1 MVFIQRSVI
10 YLGLSN
16 ILLMTFSALI
26 PIDFGIILVT
36 AFLLAVIAS
45 RTGQPTV
52 IAYLVTG
59 LVLGPVFLDIVE
71 VTEFIELVEELGFPM
86 LLFLIGLEMK
96 FDAFRSILSKVGK
109 IAVVQVI
116 TQQLMAFSVAYFL
129 GFGLLNSF
137 YISMC
142 TIFGA
147 TPVVVKMLTDKHET
161 STRAGRLDIGVL
173 ILQDIF
179 MVVVLGFLAA
189 GQISGATD
197 LVLTLGRIIFMGV
210 ALGAVSFLASKTIES
225 KLLGDLSDN
234 KHAFFIQ
241 GLAWAFLF
249 IAMADILGLSLEIGG
264 FLAGISLGQVP
275 YSMELQEKVRPLTNL
290 LLAVF
295 FAGIGLSLNASELFA
310 YWKEALIAISILS
323 SSAFIVMYFLTRWQ
337 DFSTE
342 TSFKS
347 SINLVMMSEFGLVA
361 GAVAVDQGLLTAGI
375 LGYMTLIKLITNG
388 YAVYLI
394 QYNDRIYNYFR
405 PYLNVVGEEEKE
417 PDSEDHAVVFG
428 NSRLDEVVRPLL
440 DEVFDEV
447 VFVEANPH
455 EMRQLE
461 DEGEEFVFGNPR
473 HPEVR
478 REAGVKDAS
487 AVISLEEDFDL
498 DNEMAQKLET
508 VFIAVSDDEEE
519 AEELMK
525 NGAEHVILEDKA
537 VEKILREKL
546 GAKL

>member
-1 MVFIQRSVI
+1 MVFS
-10 YLGLSN
+10 G
-16 ILLMTFSALI
+16 LI
-26 PIDFGIILVT
+26 PVDFAIILVT
-36 AFLLAVIAS
+36 AFLLALIAS

-71 VTEFIELVEELGFPM
+71 VTEFIVLVEELGFPM

-109 IAVVQVI
+109 IAAVQVV
-116 TQQLMAFSVAYFL
+116 TQQFMAFSVAYLL
-129 GFGLLNSF
+129 GFGLVESF

-161 STRAGRLDIGVL
+161 STRAGRVDIGVL
-173 ILQDIF
+173 ILQDLF

-189 GQISGATD
+189 GQISGPSD
-197 LVLTLGRIIFMGV
+197 LVITLGRILFMGL
-210 ALGAVSFLASKTIES
+210 ALGAVSFLASKTVES
-225 KLLGDLSDN
+225 RLLGDLSNN

-249 IAMADILGLSLEIGG
+249 ISLADILGLSLEIGG

-275 YSMELQEKVRPLTNL
+275 YSTELQEKVRPLTNL

-295 FAGIGLSLNASELFA
+295 FAGIGLSLNAEELFA
-310 YWKEALIAISILS
+310 YWQEALIAITVLS
-323 SSAFIVMYFLTRWQ
+323 SSAFVVMYGLTRWQ

-394 QYNDRIYNYFR
+394 QFNDRIYQFFK
-405 PYLNVVGEEEKE
+405 PYLNVVGEDESENV
-417 PDSEDHAVVFG
+417 SEDHAVVFG
-428 NSRLDEVVRPLL
+428 NSRLDEVVRPVL
-440 DEVFDEV
+440 DERFDDV
-447 VFVEANPH
+447 VFVEADPH
-455 EMRQLE
+455 EMRELE
-461 DEGEEFVFGNPR
+461 DEGEEFIFGDPR

-478 REAGVKDAS
+478 REAGVDEAS

-498 DNEMAQKLET
+498 DMEMSET
-508 VFIAVSDDEEE
+508 LDSVFVALSDDREESE
-519 AEELMK
+519 QLIEK
-525 NGAEHVILEDKA
+525 GADHVILEDDA
-537 VEKILREKL
+537 VEEILRDRLE
-546 GAKL
+546 AKL

>member
-1 MVFIQRSVI
+1 MV
-10 YLGLSN
+10 LSS
-16 ILLMTFSALI
+16 LV
-26 PIDFGIILVT
+26 PIDFAIILFT
-36 AFLLAVIAS
+36 AFLLAVVAS

-59 LVLGPVFLDIVE
+59 LILGPVLLDVVE
-71 VTEFIELVEELGFPM
+71 TTEFVNLVAELGFPL

-109 IAVVQVI
+109 IAAVQVV
-116 TQQLMAFSVAYFL
+116 TQQLMAFTVAYIL
-129 GFGLLNSF
+129 GFGLVQAF

-147 TPVVVKMLTDKHET
+147 TPVVVKLLTDKHET
-161 STRAGRLDIGVL
+161 SSRAGRVDIGVL

-189 GQISGATD
+189 GQINGATD
-197 LVLTLGRIIFMGV
+197 LIVTLGRIIF
-210 ALGAVSFLASKTIES
+210 LGAVLGTASFLASKTIEAR
-225 KLLGDLSDN
+225 LLGDLADN

-249 IAMADILGLSLEIGG
+249 ISLADVVGLSLEIGG

-275 YSMELQEKVRPLTNL
+275 YSTELQEKIRPLTNL

-295 FAGIGLSLNASELFA
+295 FAGIGLSLNAQELFG
-310 YWKEALIAISILS
+310 YWKEALIAIFVLS
-323 SSAFIVMYFLTRWQ
+323 TSAVIVMYLLTRWQ

-347 SINLVMMSEFGLVA
+347 SINLAMMSEFGLVA
-361 GAVAVDQGLLTAGI
+361 GAVAVEQGLLTAGI

-388 YAVYLI
+388 YSVYLI
-394 QYNDRIYNYFR
+394 QFNDRIYR
-405 PYLNVVGEEEKE
+405 WVEPYLNFVEDEKDK
-417 PDSEDHAVVFG
+417 DSESSDYVVVFG
-428 NSRLDEVVRPLL
+428 NSRLDEIIRPVI
-440 DEVFDEV
+440 DERFEKA
-447 VFVEANPH
+447 VFVEADPH
-455 EMRQLE
+455 EMRELE
-461 DEGEEFVFGNPR
+461 KEGEEFVFGDPR

-478 REAGVKDAS
+478 REAGINEAS

-498 DNEMAQKLET
+498 DREMAETLENKF
-508 VFIAVSDDEEE
+508 VAVSDDKEE
-519 AEELMK
+519 ADELEK
-525 NGAEHVILEDKA
+525 LGADHVILEDRA
-537 VEKILREKL
+537 VEKILRKELEEIK
-546 GAKL
+546 

>member
-1 MVFIQRSVI
+1 
-10 YLGLSN
+10 
-16 ILLMTFSALI
+16 MTLPPVV

-36 AFLLAVIAS
+36 AFVLAVIAS

-52 IAYLVTG
+52 IAYLLTG

-71 VTEFIELVEELGFPM
+71 VTEFVVLVEELGFPM

-96 FDAFRSILSKVGK
+96 FDAFRSILSRVGK
-109 IAVVQVI
+109 IAIIQVI
-116 TQQLMAFSVAYFL
+116 TQQFMAFSVAFLL
-129 GFGLLNSF
+129 GFSLVEAF

-161 STRAGRLDIGVL
+161 SSRAGRVDIGVL

-197 LVLTLGRIIFMGV
+197 LVLTLGRIITMGLI
-210 ALGAVSFLASKTIES
+210 LGAASFAASKTVEG
-225 KLLGDLSDN
+225 KLLEDLSDN

-249 IAMADILGLSLEIGG
+249 IALADVIGLSLEIGG

-275 YSMELQEKVRPLTNL
+275 YSTELQEKVRPLTNL

-295 FAGIGLSLNASELFA
+295 FAGIGLSLNAEELFA
-310 YWKEALIAISILS
+310 YWQEALIAISVLS
-323 SSAFIVMYFLTRWQ
+323 SSAFVVMYFLTRWQ

-361 GAVAVDQGLLTAGI
+361 GAVAVEQGLLTAGI

-394 QYNDRIYNYFR
+394 QYNNRIYRLFK

-417 PDSEDHAVVFG
+417 SDSEDHVVVFG
-428 NSRLDEVVRPLL
+428 NSRLDETVRPVL
-440 DEVFDEV
+440 DEKFEKV
-447 VFVEANPH
+447 VFVEADPH
-455 EMRQLE
+455 EMRTLE
-461 DEGEEFVFGNPR
+461 EDGEEFVFGDPR

-478 REAGVKDAS
+478 REAGIQDAS
-487 AVISLEEDFDL
+487 AVVSLEEDFDL
-498 DNEMAQKLET
+498 DSEMAETLECIF
-508 VFIAVSDDEEE
+508 VAVSDDKKE
-519 AEELMK
+519 ADELLEQ
-525 NGAEHVILEDKA
+525 GADHVILEDNA
-537 VEKILREKL
+537 VEKILEKRIL
-546 GAKL
+546 EVLV

>member
-1 MVFIQRSVI
+1 MVFASLV
-10 YLGLSN
+10 
-16 ILLMTFSALI
+16 

-36 AFLLAVIAS
+36 AFLLALVAS

-71 VTEFIELVEELGFPM
+71 TTEFVNLVSELGFPL

-96 FDAFRSILSKVGK
+96 FDAFRSILSRVGK
-109 IAVVQVI
+109 IAAVQVV
-116 TQQLMAFSVAYFL
+116 TQQLMAFTVAFLL
-129 GFGLLNSF
+129 GFGIVESF

-161 STRAGRLDIGVL
+161 SSRAGRVDIGVL

-189 GQISGATD
+189 GQISGLSD
-197 LVLTLGRIIFMGV
+197 LVFTFGRILTLGLI
-210 ALGAVSFLASKTIES
+210 LGAASLLASKTIES
-225 KLLGDLSDN
+225 RLLGDLTDN
-234 KHAFFIQ
+234 KDAFFIQ

-249 IAMADILGLSLEIGG
+249 ISLADVVGLSLEIGG
-264 FLAGISLGQVP
+264 FLAGISLGQLP
-275 YSMELQEKVRPLTNL
+275 YSTELQERVRPLTNL

-295 FAGIGLSLNASELFA
+295 FAGIGLSLNAQELFS
-310 YWKEALIAISILS
+310 YWQEALIAISILS
-323 SSAFIVMYFLTRWQ
+323 SSAFVVMYGLTRWQ
-337 DFSTE
+337 NFSTE

-394 QYNDRIYNYFR
+394 QYNDAIYQR
-405 PYLNVVGEEEKE
+405 VKPYLNVDGEDEKD
-417 PDSEDHAVVFG
+417 PDTENHAVVLG
-428 NSRLDEVVRPLL
+428 NSRLDEVVRPVL
-440 DEVFDEV
+440 DERYDEV
-447 VFVEANPH
+447 VFVETDPH
-455 EMRQLE
+455 EMRELE
-461 DEGEEFVFGNPR
+461 EEGEQFVFGNPR

-478 REAGVKDAS
+478 REAGVEEAEI
-487 AVISLEEDFDL
+487 VVSLEEDFDL
-498 DNEMAQKLET
+498 DRELARTTET
-508 VFIAVSDDEEE
+508 DFVAVSDDREE
-519 AEELMK
+519 AEELRGL
-525 NGAEHVILEDKA
+525 GADHVILEDAA
-537 VEKILREKL
+537 VENIVRSELEEKI
-546 GAKL
+546 

>member
-1 MVFIQRSVI
+1 MVLPPVV
-10 YLGLSN
+10 
-16 ILLMTFSALI
+16 
-26 PIDFGIILVT
+26 PVDFGIILVT
-36 AFLLAVIAS
+36 AFILAVIAS

-59 LVLGPVFLDIVE
+59 LVLGPALLDVVE
-71 VTEFIELVEELGFPM
+71 VTEFVVLVEELGFPL

-109 IAVVQVI
+109 IAAVQVV

-129 GFGLLNSF
+129 GFPAVQAF

-161 STRAGRLDIGVL
+161 STRAGRIDIGVL

-189 GQISGATD
+189 GQISGPSD
-197 LVLTLGRIIFMGV
+197 LVFTLGRIISMGV
-210 ALGAVSFLASKTIES
+210 ILGAASFFASRAVES
-225 KLLGDLSDN
+225 KLLGDLADN

-241 GLAWAFLF
+241 GLGWAFLF
-249 IAMADILGLSLEIGG
+249 IALADLVGLSLEIGG

-275 YSMELQEKVRPLTNL
+275 YSTELQEKVRPLTNL

-295 FAGIGLSLNASELFA
+295 FAGIGLSLNAEQLFA

-361 GAVAVDQGLLTAGI
+361 GAVAVERGLLTAGI

-394 QYNDRIYNYFR
+394 QYNDRIYSMVK

-417 PDSEDHAVVFG
+417 SESEDHVVVFG
-428 NSRLDEVVRPLL
+428 NSRLDEVVRPVL
-440 DEVFDEV
+440 DEKFEEV
-447 VFVEANPH
+447 VFVEADPH

-461 DEGEEFVFGNPR
+461 EEGEEFVFGDPR

-478 REAGVKDAS
+478 REAGVQDAR
-487 AVISLEEDFDL
+487 AVVSLEEDFDL
-498 DNEMAQKLET
+498 DREMAENLECT
-508 VFIAVSDDEEE
+508 FVAVSDDKEESDELMEKGADHVVLEDGAVQKVLEESFEE
-519 AEELMK
+519 AMT
-525 NGAEHVILEDKA
+525 
-537 VEKILREKL
+537 
-546 GAKL
+546 

>member
-1 MVFIQRSVI
+1 MVF
-10 YLGLSN
+10 LS
-16 ILLMTFSALI
+16 LI
-26 PIDFGIILVT
+26 PVDFSIILVT
-36 AFLLAVIAS
+36 AFVLAILAS

-59 LVLGPVFLDIVE
+59 LMLGPVFLDVVE
-71 VTEFIELVEELGFPM
+71 VTEFIHLVEELGFPL

-96 FDAFRSILSKVGK
+96 FDAFRSILSRVGK
-109 IAVVQVI
+109 IALVQVI
-116 TQQLMAFSVAYFL
+116 TQQIMAFSVAYLL
-129 GFGLLNSF
+129 GFGFTESF

-161 STRAGRLDIGVL
+161 STRAGRVDIGVL

-189 GQISGATD
+189 GEISGGAD
-197 LVLTLGRIIFMGV
+197 LVRTLGRIIFMGLTL
-210 ALGAVSFLASKTIES
+210 AAVSFLASKSIES
-225 KLLGDLSDN
+225 KLLGDLSNN
-234 KHAFFIQ
+234 KHAFLIQ

-249 IAMADILGLSLEIGG
+249 ISLADLLGLSLEIGG

-275 YSMELQEKVRPLTNL
+275 YSIELQEKIRPLTNL

-295 FAGIGLSLNASELFA
+295 FAGIGLSLNAQELFA

-323 SSAFIVMYFLTRWQ
+323 STAFIIMYILTRWQ
-337 DFSTE
+337 NFSTE

-394 QYNDRIYNYFR
+394 QYNDKIYQYFK
-405 PYLNVVGEEEKE
+405 PHLNIVGEEEKVN
-417 PDSEDHAVVFG
+417 DSSDHAIIFG
-428 NSRLDEVVRPLL
+428 NSRLDEVIRPVI
-440 DEVFDEV
+440 DEKYEDVIY
-447 VFVEANPH
+447 VEANPH
-455 EMRQLE
+455 EMRKLE
-461 DEGEEFVFGNPR
+461 EEGEDFVFGNPR

-478 REAGVKDAS
+478 QEAGVENAS
-487 AVISLEEDFDL
+487 VVISLEEDFDL
-498 DNEMAQKLET
+498 DMEMAENLE
-508 VFIAVSDDEEE
+508 VPFIAVSDDKEESDDLLE
-519 AEELMK
+519 A
-525 NGAEHVILEDKA
+525 GANHVILEDKA
-537 VEKILREKL
+537 VEKVLKKRLEEIL
-546 GAKL
+546 

>member
-1 MVFIQRSVI
+1 MVFS
-10 YLGLSN
+10 G
-16 ILLMTFSALI
+16 LI
-26 PIDFGIILVT
+26 PVDFAIILVT
-36 AFLLAVIAS
+36 AFLLALIAS

-71 VTEFIELVEELGFPM
+71 VTEFIVLVEELGFPM

-109 IAVVQVI
+109 IAAVQVV
-116 TQQLMAFSVAYFL
+116 TQQFMAFSVAYLL
-129 GFGLLNSF
+129 GFGLVESF

-161 STRAGRLDIGVL
+161 STRAGRVDIGVL
-173 ILQDIF
+173 ILQDLF

-189 GQISGATD
+189 GQISGPSD
-197 LVLTLGRIIFMGV
+197 LVITLGRILFMGL
-210 ALGAVSFLASKTIES
+210 ALGAVSFLASKTVES
-225 KLLGDLSDN
+225 RLLGDLSNN

-249 IAMADILGLSLEIGG
+249 ISLADILGLSLEIGG

-275 YSMELQEKVRPLTNL
+275 YSTELQEKVRPLTNL

-295 FAGIGLSLNASELFA
+295 FAGIGLSLNAEELFA
-310 YWKEALIAISILS
+310 YWQEALIAITVLS
-323 SSAFIVMYFLTRWQ
+323 SSAFVVMYGLTRWQ

-394 QYNDRIYNYFR
+394 QFNDRIYQFFK
-405 PYLNVVGEEEKE
+405 PYLNVVREDESENV
-417 PDSEDHAVVFG
+417 SEDHAVVFG
-428 NSRLDEVVRPLL
+428 NSRLDEVVRPVL
-440 DEVFDEV
+440 DERFDDV
-447 VFVEANPH
+447 VFVEADPH
-455 EMRQLE
+455 EMRELE
-461 DEGEEFVFGNPR
+461 DEGEEFIFGDPR

-478 REAGVKDAS
+478 REAGVDEAS

-498 DNEMAQKLET
+498 DMEMSET
-508 VFIAVSDDEEE
+508 LDSVFVALSDDREESE
-519 AEELMK
+519 QLIEK
-525 NGAEHVILEDKA
+525 GADHVILEDDA
-537 VEKILREKL
+537 VEEILRDRLE
-546 GAKL
+546 AKL

>member
-1 MVFIQRSVI
+1 MA
-10 YLGLSN
+10 
-16 ILLMTFSALI
+16 FSALI

-36 AFLLAVIAS
+36 AFLLAVVAS

-71 VTEFIELVEELGFPM
+71 VTEFIVLVEELGFPL
-86 LLFLIGLEMK
+86 LLFLVGLEMK
-96 FDAFRSILSKVGK
+96 FDAFRSILSRVGK
-109 IAVVQVI
+109 IAVAQVL
-116 TQQLMAFSVAYFL
+116 TQQLMAFLVAYFL
-129 GFGLLNSF
+129 GFGLMNSF

-161 STRAGRLDIGVL
+161 SSRAGRVDIGVL
-173 ILQDIF
+173 ILQDLF
-179 MVVVLGFLAA
+179 MVVVLGFLTA

-197 LVLTLGRIIFMGV
+197 LVLTLGRIIFIGV
-210 ALGAVSFLASKTIES
+210 ALGAVSFVASKTIES
-225 KLLGDLSDN
+225 KLLGDLSNN

-249 IAMADILGLSLEIGG
+249 LMLSDILGLSLEIGG
-264 FLAGISLGQVP
+264 FLAGISLGQIP
-275 YSMELQEKVRPLTNL
+275 YSTELQEKVRPLTNL

-323 SSAFIVMYFLTRWQ
+323 SSAFVVMYLITRWQ
-337 DFSTE
+337 NFPTE

-375 LGYMTLIKLITNG
+375 LGYLTMIKLITNG

-394 QYNDRIYNYFR
+394 QYNDKIYRYFK

-417 PDSEDHAVVFG
+417 SDSDDHVVVFG
-428 NSRLDEVVRPLL
+428 NSRLDEIVRPVL
-440 DEVFDEV
+440 DEEFEEV
-447 VFVEANPH
+447 VFVESNPH

-461 DEGEEFVFGNPR
+461 EEGESFVFGDPR
-473 HPEVR
+473 HTEVR
-478 REAGVKDAS
+478 REAGVADAS

-498 DNEMAQKLET
+498 DYEMAQNLET
-508 VFIAVSDDEEE
+508 VFIAVSDDKEE
-519 AEELMK
+519 ADELMR

-537 VEKILREKL
+537 IEKIINDKL
-546 GAKL
+546 EAEL

>member
-1 MVFIQRSVI
+1 MSF
-10 YLGLSN
+10 
-16 ILLMTFSALI
+16 TALV
-26 PIDFGIILVT
+26 PVDFGIILVT
-36 AFLLAVIAS
+36 AFILAIVAS

-71 VTEFIELVEELGFPM
+71 VTEFIQLVEELGFPM

-96 FDAFRSILSKVGK
+96 FDAFRSIISRVGK
-109 IAVVQVI
+109 IAILQVL
-116 TQQLMAFSVAYFL
+116 TQQIAAFSVAFML
-129 GFGLLNSF
+129 GFGFAESF

-161 STRAGRLDIGVL
+161 STRAGRVDIGVL

-189 GQISGATD
+189 GQISGITD
-197 LVLTLGRIIFMGV
+197 LFFTLGRIIFMGTT
-210 ALGAVSFLASKTIES
+210 LGAVSFLASKKVES
-225 KLLGDLSDN
+225 RLLGDLSNN

-249 IAMADILGLSLEIGG
+249 IALADILGLSLEIGG

-275 YSMELQEKVRPLTNL
+275 YSTELQEKVRPLTNL

-295 FAGIGLSLNASELFA
+295 FAGIGLSLNAQDLFA
-310 YWKEALIAISILS
+310 YWKEALIAIFFLS
-323 SSAFIVMYFLTRWQ
+323 SGAFVVMYILTRWQ

-361 GAVAVDQGLLTAGI
+361 GAVAVEQGLLTAGI

-394 QYNDRIYNYFR
+394 QYNDRIYNFFK
-405 PYLNVVGEEEKE
+405 PYLNMVGQEEKKS
-417 PDSEDHAVVFG
+417 DSKDHVVVFG
-428 NSRLDEVVRPLL
+428 NSRLDEEVRPLI
-440 DEVFDEV
+440 DEVFEKV
-447 VFVEANPH
+447 IFVEADPH
-455 EMRQLE
+455 EMRKLE
-461 DEGEEFVFGNPR
+461 EEGEEFVFGNPR

-478 REAGVKDAS
+478 REAGVNNAS

-498 DNEMAQKLET
+498 DNELAKTLET
-508 VFIAVSDDEEE
+508 KFIAVSDDKKESD
-519 AEELMK
+519 ELIK
-525 NGAEHVILEDKA
+525 NGADHVILEDHA
-537 VEKILREKL
+537 VKNILENKLREL
-546 GAKL
+546 A

>member
-1 MVFIQRSVI
+1 MVLEVI
-10 YLGLSN
+10 
-16 ILLMTFSALI
+16 
-26 PIDFGIILVT
+26 PVDFGIILLT

-59 LVLGPVFLDIVE
+59 LVLGPVLLDVVE
-71 VTEFIELVEELGFPM
+71 VTEFIKLVEELGFPL

-109 IAVVQVI
+109 IAVLQII
-116 TQQLMAFSVAYFL
+116 TQQTMAFSVAYFL
-129 GFGLLNSF
+129 GFGLLESF

-161 STRAGRLDIGVL
+161 STRAGRVDIGVL

-189 GQISGATD
+189 GQISGPTD

-210 ALGAVSFLASKTIES
+210 ALGTVSFLASKTIES
-225 KLLGDLSDN
+225 QLLGNLSNN

-241 GLAWAFLF
+241 GVAWAFLF
-249 IAMADILGLSLEIGG
+249 IALADILGLSLEIGG

-275 YSMELQEKVRPLTNL
+275 YSTELQERVRPLTNL

-295 FAGIGLSLNASELFA
+295 FAGIGLSLNAGELLA

-323 SSAFIVMYFLTRWQ
+323 SSAFIVMYLLTRWQ

-361 GAVAVDQGLLTAGI
+361 GAVAVEQGLLTAGI

-394 QYNDRIYNYFR
+394 QYNDTIYKWFK
-405 PYLNVVGEEEKE
+405 PYLTVVGEGEKE
-417 PDSEDHAVVFG
+417 ASNKDHAVVFG
-428 NSRLDEVVRPLL
+428 NSRLDETVRPVI
-440 DEVFDEV
+440 DRMFEDV
-447 VFVEANPH
+447 VFVEDNPH
-455 EMRQLE
+455 EMRELE
-461 DEGEEFVFGNPR
+461 EEGEEFVFGDPR
-473 HPEVR
+473 HKEVR
-478 REAGVKDAS
+478 REAGIEDAS
-487 AVISLEEDFDL
+487 AVISLEEDFEL
-498 DNEMAQKLET
+498 DKEMAENLDTK
-508 VFIAVSDDEEE
+508 FIAVSDDKEESN
-519 AEELMK
+519 ELIEK
-525 NGAEHVILEDKA
+525 GADHVILEDKA
-537 VEKILREKL
+537 VEKTLREHL
-546 GAKL
+546 EA

>member
-1 MVFIQRSVI
+1 MVFSSLV
-10 YLGLSN
+10 
-16 ILLMTFSALI
+16 
-26 PIDFGIILVT
+26 PVDFGIILVT
-36 AFLLAVIAS
+36 AFILAVIAS

-59 LVLGPVFLDIVE
+59 LVLGPVLLDIVE
-71 VTEFIELVEELGFPM
+71 VTEFIQLVEELGFPL

-96 FDAFRSILSKVGK
+96 FDAFRSILSRVGK
-109 IAVVQVI
+109 IATVQVI
-116 TQQLMAFSVAYFL
+116 TQQIMAFAVAFLL
-129 GFGLLNSF
+129 GFSALESF

-161 STRAGRLDIGVL
+161 STRAGRVDIGVL

-189 GQISGATD
+189 GEISGGTD
-197 LVLTLGRIIFMGV
+197 LVKTLGKIIFMGLT
-210 ALGAVSFLASKTIES
+210 LGTVSFLASKSIES
-225 KLLGDLSDN
+225 KLLGDLSNN
-234 KHAFFIQ
+234 KHAFLIQ

-249 IAMADILGLSLEIGG
+249 ISLADILGLSLEIGG

-275 YSMELQEKVRPLTNL
+275 YSTELQEKIRPLTNL

-295 FAGIGLSLNASELFA
+295 FAGIGLSLNAQELFA

-323 SSAFIVMYFLTRWQ
+323 STAFVIMYILTRWQ
-337 DFSTE
+337 NFSTE

-394 QYNDRIYNYFR
+394 QYNDRIYRYFK
-405 PYLNVVGEEEKE
+405 PYLNVVGEDEK
-417 PDSEDHAVVFG
+417 DSNSSNHAVVFG
-428 NSRLDEVVRPLL
+428 NSRLDEVIRPVL
-440 DEVFDEV
+440 DEKFENIVY
-447 VFVEANPH
+447 VEADPH
-455 EMRQLE
+455 EMRALE
-461 DEGEEFVFGNPR
+461 EEGEEFVFGDPR

-478 REAGVKDAS
+478 REAGVEDAS
-487 AVISLEEDFDL
+487 MVISLEEDFDL
-498 DNEMAQKLET
+498 DKEMAENLE
-508 VFIAVSDDEEE
+508 VPFVALSDDKEES
-519 AEELMK
+519 EELIER
-525 NGAEHVILEDKA
+525 GADHVILEDKA
-537 VEKILREKL
+537 VEKILSKHLEAIL
-546 GAKL
+546 

>member
-1 MVFIQRSVI
+1 MVFES
-10 YLGLSN
+10 
-16 ILLMTFSALI
+16 LI
-26 PIDFGIILVT
+26 PLDFGIILVT

-71 VTEFIELVEELGFPM
+71 ATVFVNLVSELGFPL

-109 IAVVQVI
+109 IAAIQVV
-116 TQQLMAFSVAYFL
+116 TQQFMAFMVAYFL
-129 GFGLLNSF
+129 GFGLVNSF

-161 STRAGRLDIGVL
+161 STLPGRIDIGVL

-189 GQISGATD
+189 GQISGPTD
-197 LVLTLGRIIFMGV
+197 LVLTLGKIIFLGL
-210 ALGAVSFLASKTIES
+210 ALGSLSFLASKTVES
-225 KLLGDLSDN
+225 KLLRGLTDN

-241 GLAWAFLF
+241 GLGWAFLF
-249 IAMADILGLSLEIGG
+249 IALADVVGLSLEIGG

-275 YSMELQEKVRPLTNL
+275 YSTELQEKVRPLTNL

-295 FAGIGLSLNASELFA
+295 FAGIGLSLNAQELFN
-310 YWKEALIAISILS
+310 YWKEALVAIFVLS
-323 SSAFIVMYFLTRWQ
+323 TSAVIVMYALTRWQ
-337 DFSTE
+337 NFSTE

-347 SINLVMMSEFGLVA
+347 SINLAMMSEFGLVA

-388 YAVYLI
+388 YSVYLI
-394 QYNDRIYNYFR
+394 QFNDRIYNWFK
-405 PYLNVVGEEEKE
+405 PYLDVVGEEKGKSDTGEY
-417 PDSEDHAVVFG
+417 AVIFG
-428 NSRLDEVVRPLL
+428 NSRLDEVVRPVI
-440 DEVFDEV
+440 DDKFERV
-447 VFVEANPH
+447 VFVEADPH
-455 EMRQLE
+455 EMRKLE
-461 DEGEEFVFGNPR
+461 EEGEDFVFGDPR
-473 HPEVR
+473 HPEIR
-478 REAGVKDAS
+478 REAGVEEAS

-498 DNEMAQKLET
+498 DREMAEMLENGF
-508 VFIAVSDDEEE
+508 VAVSDDKEE
-519 AEELMK
+519 ADKLEAL
-525 NGAEHVILEDKA
+525 GADHVILEDSA
-537 VEKILREKL
+537 VEEILRKELEALK
-546 GAKL
+546 

>member
-1 MVFIQRSVI
+1 MV
-10 YLGLSN
+10 LS
-16 ILLMTFSALI
+16 SLI
-26 PIDFGIILVT
+26 PIDFAIILFT
-36 AFLLAVIAS
+36 AFILAVVAS

-59 LVLGPVFLDIVE
+59 LILGPVLLDVVE
-71 VTEFIELVEELGFPM
+71 TTEFVNLVAELGFPL

-109 IAVVQVI
+109 IAAVQVV
-116 TQQLMAFSVAYFL
+116 TQQIMAFSVAYIL
-129 GFGLLNSF
+129 GFGLVQAF

-161 STRAGRLDIGVL
+161 SSRAGRVDIGVL

-197 LVLTLGRIIFMGV
+197 LVVTLGRIIF
-210 ALGAVSFLASKTIES
+210 LGAVLGTASFLASKTIEA
-225 KLLGDLSDN
+225 KLLGDLADN

-249 IAMADILGLSLEIGG
+249 ISLADVVGLSLEIGG

-275 YSMELQEKVRPLTNL
+275 YSTELQEKIRPLTNL

-295 FAGIGLSLNASELFA
+295 FAGIGLSLNAEQLFS

-361 GAVAVDQGLLTAGI
+361 GAVAVEQGLLTAGI

-394 QYNDRIYNYFR
+394 QYNDRIYRFFK
-405 PYLNVVGEEEKE
+405 PYLNVVGEDEKE
-417 PDSEDHAVVFG
+417 TDSKDHVVVLG
-428 NSRLDEVVRPLL
+428 NSRLDEMVRPVL
-440 DEVFDEV
+440 DDKFEKVIYI
-447 VFVEANPH
+447 EADPH
-455 EMRQLE
+455 EMRRLE
-461 DEGEEFVFGNPR
+461 EEGEEFVFGDPR

-478 REAGVKDAS
+478 REAGFEDAS
-487 AVISLEEDFDL
+487 TVISLEEDFEL
-498 DNEMAQKLET
+498 DRELAET
-508 VFIAVSDDEEE
+508 LDPLFIAVSDDKEESDTLM
-519 AEELMK
+519 EL
-525 NGAEHVILEDKA
+525 GADHVILEDKA
-537 VEKILREKL
+537 IEKILRKRIEEIK
-546 GAKL
+546 

>member
-1 MVFIQRSVI
+1 MSLATVV
-10 YLGLSN
+10 
-16 ILLMTFSALI
+16 
-26 PIDFGIILVT
+26 PINFGIIVVT
-36 AFLLAVIAS
+36 AFILAVIAS

-59 LVLGPVFLDIVE
+59 LVLGPALLDIVE
-71 VTEFIELVEELGFPM
+71 VTEFIILVEELGFPM

-109 IAVVQVI
+109 IAVLQVI
-116 TQQLMAFSVAYFL
+116 TQQLMAFSVAALL
-129 GFGLLNSF
+129 GFTLVEAF
-137 YISMC
+137 YISLC

-161 STRAGRLDIGVL
+161 SSRAGRLDIGVL

-197 LVLTLGRIIFMGV
+197 LIFTLGRIILMGV
-210 ALGAVSFLASKTIES
+210 ILGAASFLASKAIES
-225 KLLGDLSDN
+225 KLLEDLSDN

-249 IAMADILGLSLEIGG
+249 ISLADLVGLSLEIGG

-275 YSMELQEKVRPLTNL
+275 YSTELQEKVRPLTNL

-295 FAGIGLSLNASELFA
+295 FAGIGLSLNAGELFE
-310 YWKEALIAISILS
+310 YWQEALIAISILS
-323 SSAFIVMYFLTRWQ
+323 SSAFVVMYFLTRWQ

-342 TSFKS
+342 TSFKG

-361 GAVAVDQGLLTAGI
+361 GAVAVEQGLLTAGI
-375 LGYMTLIKLITNG
+375 LGYMTMIKLITNG

-394 QYNDRIYNYFR
+394 QYNDRIYRFFK
-405 PYLNVVGEEEKE
+405 PYLNVVGEDEKE
-417 PDSEDHAVVFG
+417 SDSMDHVVVFG
-428 NSRLDEVVRPLL
+428 NSRLDEVVRPVL
-440 DEVFDEV
+440 DEKFEKV
-447 VFVEANPH
+447 VFVEADSH
-455 EMRQLE
+455 KMRELE
-461 DEGEEFVFGNPR
+461 EEGEDFVFGDPR

-478 REAGVKDAS
+478 REAGVQDAR
-487 AVISLEEDFDL
+487 AVVSLEEDFDL
-498 DNEMAQKLET
+498 DMQMAEKLECSF
-508 VFIAVSDDEEE
+508 VALSDSKRESDELLEQ
-519 AEELMK
+519 
-525 NGAEHVILEDKA
+525 GADHVILEDSA
-537 VEKILREKL
+537 MEKTLEQKFE
-546 GAKL
+546 AMT

>member
-1 MVFIQRSVI
+1 MVFAS
-10 YLGLSN
+10 
-16 ILLMTFSALI
+16 LI
-26 PIDFGIILVT
+26 PLDFGIILVT
-36 AFLLAVIAS
+36 AFILATIAS

-59 LVLGPVFLDIVE
+59 LVLGPVFLDVVE
-71 VTEFIELVEELGFPM
+71 ATEFVNLVSELGFPL

-109 IAVVQVI
+109 IAAIQVL
-116 TQQLMAFSVAYFL
+116 TQQLMAFLIAYVL

-161 STRAGRLDIGVL
+161 STLPGRIDIGVL

-189 GQISGATD
+189 GQISGPTD
-197 LVLTLGRIIFMGV
+197 LVLTLGKIIF
-210 ALGAVSFLASKTIES
+210 LGLTLGTVSFLASKTVES
-225 KLLGDLSDN
+225 KLLGDLANN

-241 GLAWAFLF
+241 GLGWAFLF
-249 IAMADILGLSLEIGG
+249 IALADVVGLSLEIGG

-275 YSMELQEKVRPLTNL
+275 YSTELQEKVRPLTNL

-295 FAGIGLSLNASELFA
+295 FAGIGLSLNAQELFS
-310 YWKEALIAISILS
+310 YWKEALIAITVLS
-323 SSAFIVMYFLTRWQ
+323 SSAVVIMYALTRWQ

-347 SINLVMMSEFGLVA
+347 SINLAMMSEFGLVA
-361 GAVAVDQGLLTAGI
+361 GAVAVEQGLLTAGI

-388 YAVYLI
+388 YSVYLI
-394 QYNDRIYNYFR
+394 QFNDRIYHWVE
-405 PYLNVVGEEEKE
+405 PYLNVVEDEEEKKT
-417 PDSEDHAVVFG
+417 DSSDYAVVFG
-428 NSRLDEVVRPLL
+428 NSRLDEVVRPVI
-440 DEVFDEV
+440 DERFEKV
-447 VFVEANPH
+447 VFVEADPH
-455 EMRQLE
+455 EMRELE
-461 DEGEEFVFGNPR
+461 NEGEEFIFGNPR

-478 REAGVKDAS
+478 REAGISEAS

-498 DNEMAQKLET
+498 DREMAET
-508 VFIAVSDDEEE
+508 LDNKFVAVSDDKQE
-519 AEELMK
+519 ADELEK
-525 NGAEHVILEDKA
+525 LGADHVILEDQA
-537 VEKILREKL
+537 VEKILRKELEAVK
-546 GAKL
+546 

>member
-1 MVFIQRSVI
+1 VS
-10 YLGLSN
+10 LS
-16 ILLMTFSALI
+16 AVI

-36 AFLLAVIAS
+36 AFVLALVAS

-71 VTEFIELVEELGFPM
+71 VTEFIVLVEELGFPM

-96 FDAFRSILSKVGK
+96 FDAFRSILSRVGK
-109 IAVVQVI
+109 IAVVQVV
-116 TQQLMAFSVAYFL
+116 TQQLMAFSVAFIL
-129 GFGLLNSF
+129 GFSLVEAF
-137 YISMC
+137 YISLC

-161 STRAGRLDIGVL
+161 STRAGRVDIGVL

-197 LVLTLGRIIFMGV
+197 LVFTLGRIILMGV
-210 ALGAVSFLASKTIES
+210 ILGGASFLASKSIES
-225 KLLGDLSDN
+225 KLLGNLSNN

-241 GLAWAFLF
+241 GVAWAFLF
-249 IAMADILGLSLEIGG
+249 IALADVIGLSLEIGG

-275 YSMELQEKVRPLTNL
+275 YSTELQEKVRPLTNL

-295 FAGIGLSLNASELFA
+295 FAGIGLSLNAGELFA
-310 YWKEALIAISILS
+310 YWQEALIAISILS
-323 SSAFIVMYFLTRWQ
+323 SSAFVVMYFLTRWQ

-361 GAVAVDQGLLTAGI
+361 GAVAVERGLLTAGI

-394 QYNDRIYNYFR
+394 QYNDRIYQFFK
-405 PYLNVVGEEEKE
+405 PYLNVEGEDEKE
-417 PDSEDHAVVFG
+417 TDSEDHVVVFG
-428 NSRLDEVVRPLL
+428 NSRLDETVRPVL
-440 DEVFDEV
+440 DEKFDQV
-447 VFVEANPH
+447 VFVEADPH
-455 EMRQLE
+455 EMKKLE
-461 DEGEEFVFGNPR
+461 DEGEEFVFGDPR

-478 REAGVKDAS
+478 REAGVRDAR
-487 AVISLEEDFDL
+487 AVVSLEEDFDL
-498 DNEMAQKLET
+498 DKEMAENLECT
-508 VFIAVSDDEEE
+508 FVAVSDEKSE
-519 AEELMK
+519 AEELSEA
-525 NGAEHVILEDKA
+525 GADHVVLEEDA
-537 VEKILREKL
+537 MEKILEKEFE
-546 GAKL
+546 AIE

>member
-1 MVFIQRSVI
+1 MVFS
-10 YLGLSN
+10 G
-16 ILLMTFSALI
+16 LI
-26 PIDFGIILVT
+26 PVDFAIILVT
-36 AFLLAVIAS
+36 AFLLALIAS

-71 VTEFIELVEELGFPM
+71 VTEFIVLVEELGFPM

-109 IAVVQVI
+109 IAAVQVV
-116 TQQLMAFSVAYFL
+116 TQQFMAFSVAYLL
-129 GFGLLNSF
+129 GFGLVESF

-161 STRAGRLDIGVL
+161 STRAGRVDIGVL
-173 ILQDIF
+173 ILQDLF

-189 GQISGATD
+189 GQISGPSD
-197 LVLTLGRIIFMGV
+197 LVITLGRILFMGL
-210 ALGAVSFLASKTIES
+210 ALGAVSFLASKTVES
-225 KLLGDLSDN
+225 RLLGDLSNN

-249 IAMADILGLSLEIGG
+249 ISLADILGLSLEIGG

-275 YSMELQEKVRPLTNL
+275 YSTELQEKVRPLTNL

-295 FAGIGLSLNASELFA
+295 FAGIGLSLNAEELFA
-310 YWKEALIAISILS
+310 YWQEALIAITVLS
-323 SSAFIVMYFLTRWQ
+323 SSAFVVMYGLTRWQ

-394 QYNDRIYNYFR
+394 QFNDRIYQFFK
-405 PYLNVVGEEEKE
+405 PYLNVVGEDESENV
-417 PDSEDHAVVFG
+417 SEDHAVVFG
-428 NSRLDEVVRPLL
+428 NSRLDEVVRPVL
-440 DEVFDEV
+440 DERFDDV
-447 VFVEANPH
+447 VFVEADPH
-455 EMRQLE
+455 EMRELE
-461 DEGEEFVFGNPR
+461 DEGEEFIFGDPR

-478 REAGVKDAS
+478 REAGVDEAS

-498 DNEMAQKLET
+498 DMEMSETLES
-508 VFIAVSDDEEE
+508 VFVALSDDREESE
-519 AEELMK
+519 QLIEK
-525 NGAEHVILEDKA
+525 GADHVILEDDA
-537 VEKILREKL
+537 VEEILRDRLE
-546 GAKL
+546 AKL